1 MTRKLLAVLLV
12 LSAPWAACATTYLVL
27 PDGSG
32 NLPTIQAAV
41 DAAVTGDTIHLADG
55 TFSGEGNYDIL
66 CEGKAITIRSQG
78 DAPSICIIDCQGT
91 SSLNRRGFEFKGIAS
106 PGAVLRGITVTNG
119 HGDMGGGAV
128 CCWSS
133 AIVAFSNCV
142 FSDSRDESGSA
153 GGGFG
158 GGGVVSGGGI
168 TFTDCRFEG
177 NSATGGGAF
186 AASGEGTVSFERCTF
201 VGNNASLG
209 GGACDF
215 DEGIEAHLT
224 ECTFLEN
231 SSPDGGALRCWV
243 NASVSLYRCTLVRNT
258 ATGAGSCFLG
268 FAGGS
273 AVLDNSILAFG
284 EDTPPVHCD
293 DPDCAQLSCCD
304 VYGNAGGD
312 WVDGIEGLEG
322 IDGNMSMDPLFCGSS
337 QGDYA
342 LHSDSPCAAENN
354 AECGQ
359 IGALGIGC
367 AGSPVE
373 DRTWGGVKALFQEG
387 AD

>member
-1 MTRKLLAVLLV
+1 MARKLLAVLLV
-12 LSAPWAACATTYLVL
+12 LTASWAARAETYLVDPL
-27 PDGSG
+27 GTGDF
-32 NLPTIQAAV
+32 PTIQTAV
-41 DAAVTGDTIHLADG
+41 DAAVTGDTIYLADG
-55 TFSGEGNYDIL
+55 TFRGEGNYDVL
-66 CEGKAITIRSQG
+66 CMGKAIEVRSLS
-78 DAPSICIIDCQGT
+78 DDPSACTVDCEGT
-91 SSLNRRGFEFKGIAS
+91 ASINRRGFEFRQIVS

-128 CCWSS
+128 CCWDNT
-133 AIVAFSNCV
+133 AVAFSNCV
-142 FSDSRDESGSA
+142 FSNSRDESGSA

-186 AASGEGTVSFERCTF
+186 AASGEGIVTFERCTF
-201 VGNNASLG
+201 VDNAGSG
-209 GGACDF
+209 DGGACYLDSM
-215 DEGIEAHLT
+215 IEVHFS
-224 ECTFLEN
+224 ECLFLGN
-231 SSPDGGALRCWV
+231 QSQYGGALFCW
-243 NASVSLYRCTLVRNT
+243 ASAAVFLDRCTFVRNT
-258 ATGAGSCFLG
+258 ATSYGSSFCSYLG
-268 FAGGS
+268 GV
-273 AVLDNSILAFG
+273 AVIDNSILAFG
-284 EDTPPVHCD
+284 EGGSAVYCG

-342 LHSDSPCAAENN
+342 LHSDSPCAADNN
-354 AECGQ
+354 PECGQ

-367 AGSPVE
+367 AGSPIE
-373 DRTWGGVKALFQEG
+373 DRTWGGLKALFR
-387 AD
+387 ALTR